1 MVNLTIAV
9 TIGAAGNSCPIDQ
22 RHMLKTLQE
31 MFSGH
36 YIFHEHCY
44 VWKPE
49 LVGLHAGSD
58 LLIALSY
65 YSILLLL
72 IYVWSQHQDLP
83 LLKILLLFSALVLCC
98 GTSHLLE
105 VWTIWHPDY
114 WLSGLVKGTSAI
126 LSLSS
131 AIALVVV
138 MPKVLAF
145 SSRAPLEATNTAL
158 EKEIAERKQTL
169 EELLRSQQTLSLLV
183 EQTPLGFIEWSLDG
197 QVMQWNHV
205 AEKIFGYKKMQAFGH
220 RAHELIKP
228 QSSVKQLQRVLQDCL
243 NFDYTNCITENYHP
257 QDGSSIFCQWH
268 NAPLIESDGTVI
280 GVVSV
285 VEDITKRKLEDDVL
299 SQAYEELEKRVSER
313 TKQLAAANEV
323 LKAEIRERRQVESE
337 LANNLELLN
346 LFLEYVPAAIAMFDQ
361 QMRYQFVS
369 RHWYSEYN
377 ISDDNIIGK
386 SYYDVF
392 PETPERWKKIHQW
405 CLEGYSAECEEDL
418 FIRAN
423 GEQQWLKWEI
433 GPWVDIAGKI
443 SGIIMS
449 TEVITERKE
458 AQESLKRLNQDLS
471 RSNRELEQFA
481 YVASH
486 DLQEPLRAI
495 SSYTQ
500 LLAKKYQSHL
510 DAQADKYIH
519 YIVDGATNMQQLI
532 QDLLSFSRVGTHG
545 KQLAVTDCEVV
556 LNRVLD
562 NLNVAIIESD
572 AIVTHDS
579 LPVVMGD
586 DIQLSQL
593 LQNLIGNAIKF
604 RSQELPRVH
613 ISAELKAKKWI
624 FSVQDNGIGIEPEY
638 FERIFTIFQR
648 LHTRREYPG
657 TGIGLA
663 VCKKIVERHGGKI
676 WVESELG
683 VGTTFYFSI
692 PQHHHELNII

>member
-9 TIGAAGNSCPIDQ
+9 TFGAAGNSCSIDQ
-22 RHMLKTLQE
+22 RHMLKTLQD

-36 YIFHEHCY
+36 YLSHEHCY
-44 VWKPE
+44 VWKSE

-72 IYVWSQHQDLP
+72 IYFWSQNQDLP
-83 LLKILLLFSALVLCC
+83 LLKIFLLLSPLVLFS

-114 WLSGLVKGTSAI
+114 WLSGLVKGTSGI

-131 AIALVVV
+131 AIALVVL
-138 MPKVLAF
+138 MPKVLAL
-145 SSRAPLEATNTAL
+145 SSPAQLEATNTAL
-158 EKEIAERKQTL
+158 ENEIAERKQTV
-169 EELLRSQQTLSLLV
+169 EELLRSQQALSLLV

-197 QVMQWNHV
+197 EVMQWNHV
-205 AEKIFGYKKMQAFGH
+205 AEKIFGYNKIDAFGH
-220 RAHELIKP
+220 RAHEFMKP
-228 QSSVKQLQRVLQDCL
+228 QSSVKQLQRVLQDCF

-280 GVVSV
+280 GMVSV
-285 VEDITKRKLEDDVL
+285 VEDITKRKLEEDVL
-299 SQAYEELEKRVSER
+299 SQAYEDLEKRVLER

-323 LKAEIRERRQVESE
+323 LKAEIRERRQIESE
-337 LANNLELLN
+337 LGNNLELLN

-392 PETPERWKKIHQW
+392 PETPERWKTIHQW
-405 CLEGYSAECEEDL
+405 CLEGYSAQCEEDL

-433 GPWVDIAGKI
+433 RPWVDISEKV

-458 AQESLKRLNQDLS
+458 AKEALKQLNQDLS

-500 LLAKKYQSHL
+500 LLAKKYQSNL

-545 KQLAVTDCEVV
+545 KELAVTDCEVV

-572 AIVTHDS
+572 VIVTYDS

-613 ISAELKAKKWI
+613 ISAELKAKEWI
-624 FSVQDNGIGIEPEY
+624 FSVRDNGIGIEPEY

-648 LHTRREYPG
+648 LHTRREYAG

-692 PQHHHELNII
+692 PQHHQDLNII

>member
-1 MVNLTIAV
+1 MLTI
-9 TIGAAGNSCPIDQ
+9 
-22 RHMLKTLQE
+22 LQD

-36 YIFHEHCY
+36 YISHEHCY

-49 LVGLHAGSD
+49 LLGLHAGSD

-65 YSILLLL
+65 YSILLLV
-72 IYVWSQHQDLP
+72 IYFWSQNQDLS
-83 LLKILLLFSALVLCC
+83 LLKIFLLLSPLVLFS

-131 AIALVVV
+131 AIALVVL

-145 SSRAPLEATNTAL
+145 SSRAALEATNTAL

-197 QVMQWNHV
+197 EVMQWNHV
-205 AEKIFGYKKMQAFGH
+205 AEKIFGYKKMEAFGH
-220 RAHELIKP
+220 RAHELMKP
-228 QSSVKQLQRVLQDCL
+228 QSSVEQFQRVLQDCL
-243 NFDYTNCITENYHP
+243 NFQCSNCITENYHP

-268 NAPLIESDGTVI
+268 NAPLIESDGTII

-299 SQAYEELEKRVSER
+299 SQAYEELEQRVLER
-313 TKQLAAANEV
+313 TKQLAEANEV
-323 LKAEIRERRQVESE
+323 LTAEIRERRQVESE
-337 LANNLELLN
+337 LGNNLELLN
-346 LFLEYVPAAIAMFDQ
+346 RFLEYVPAAIAMFDQ

-377 ISDDNIIGK
+377 IYDDNIIGK

-392 PETPERWKKIHQW
+392 PETPEGWKKIHQR

-433 GPWVDIAGKI
+433 RPWVDISGKI

-458 AQESLKRLNQDLS
+458 AQEALKRLNQDLS

-500 LLAKKYQSHL
+500 LLAKKYQSNL

-545 KQLAVTDCEVV
+545 KELAATDCEVV

-572 AIVTHDS
+572 VIVTHDS

-613 ISAELKAKKWI
+613 ISAELKGKEWI
-624 FSVQDNGIGIEPEY
+624 FSVRDNGIGIEPEY

-683 VGTTFYFSI
+683 VGTKFYFSI

>member
-1 MVNLTIAV
+1 
-9 TIGAAGNSCPIDQ
+9 
-22 RHMLKTLQE
+22 MLKTLQD

-36 YIFHEHCY
+36 YLSHEHCY
-44 VWKPE
+44 VWKSE
-49 LVGLHAGSD
+49 LVGLHGGSD

-72 IYVWSQHQDLP
+72 IYFWSQNQDLP
-83 LLKILLLFSALVLCC
+83 LLKILLLFSAWVFFC

-126 LSLSS
+126 LSLFS
-131 AIALVVV
+131 AIALVVL
-138 MPKVLAF
+138 MPKVLAL
-145 SSRAPLEATNTAL
+145 SSPAQLYATNTAL
-158 EKEIAERKQTL
+158 EREIAQHNKTV
-169 EELLRSQQTLSLLV
+169 EELLRSQQALSLLV

-205 AEKIFGYKKMQAFGH
+205 AEKIFGYKKIDAFGH
-220 RAHELIKP
+220 RAHEFMKP
-228 QSSVKQLQRVLQDCL
+228 QSSVEQLQRVLQDCL
-243 NFDYTNCITENYHP
+243 NSDYTNCITENYHP
-257 QDGSSIFCQWH
+257 QDGSNIFCQWH

-280 GVVSV
+280 GMVSV

-299 SQAYEELEKRVSER
+299 TQAYEELEQRVLER
-313 TKQLAAANEV
+313 TKQLAAANQV

-337 LANNLELLN
+337 LGNNLELLN
-346 LFLEYVPAAIAMFDQ
+346 RFLEYVPAAIAMFDQ

-392 PETPERWKKIHQW
+392 PETPERWKKIHEW

-433 GPWVDIAGKI
+433 RPWVDISEKI

-458 AQESLKRLNQDLS
+458 AQEALKQLNQDLS

-500 LLAKKYQSHL
+500 LLAKKYESKL
-510 DAQADKYIH
+510 DAQAEKYIH

-545 KQLAVTDCEVV
+545 KELAVTDCEVV

-562 NLNVAIIESD
+562 NLNVAIIESNV
-572 AIVTHDS
+572 IVTHDS

-593 LQNLIGNAIKF
+593 LQNLMGNAIKF

-624 FSVQDNGIGIEPEY
+624 FSVRDNGIGIEPEY

-676 WVESELG
+676 WVDSELG

-692 PQHHHELNII
+692 PQHHQDLNII

>member
-1 MVNLTIAV
+1 
-9 TIGAAGNSCPIDQ
+9 
-22 RHMLKTLQE
+22 
-31 MFSGH
+31 
-36 YIFHEHCY
+36 
-44 VWKPE
+44 
-49 LVGLHAGSD
+49 
-58 LLIALSY
+58 
-65 YSILLLL
+65 
-72 IYVWSQHQDLP
+72 
-83 LLKILLLFSALVLCC
+83 
-98 GTSHLLE
+98 
-105 VWTIWHPDY
+105 
-114 WLSGLVKGTSAI
+114 
-126 LSLSS
+126 
-131 AIALVVV
+131 
-138 MPKVLAF
+138 
-145 SSRAPLEATNTAL
+145 
-158 EKEIAERKQTL
+158 
-169 EELLRSQQTLSLLV
+169 
-183 EQTPLGFIEWSLDG
+183 
-197 QVMQWNHV
+197 
-205 AEKIFGYKKMQAFGH
+205 
-220 RAHELIKP
+220 
-228 QSSVKQLQRVLQDCL
+228 
-243 NFDYTNCITENYHP
+243 
-257 QDGSSIFCQWH
+257 
-268 NAPLIESDGTVI
+268 
-280 GVVSV
+280 
-285 VEDITKRKLEDDVL
+285 
-299 SQAYEELEKRVSER
+299 
-313 TKQLAAANEV
+313 
-323 LKAEIRERRQVESE
+323 ERRLVESE
-337 LANNLELLN
+337 LGNNLELLN
-346 LFLEYVPAAIAMFDQ
+346 LFLEDVPAAIAILDQ

-392 PETPERWKKIHQW
+392 PETPERWKKIHQR
-405 CLEGYSAECEEDL
+405 CLEGDSAECEEDL

-433 GPWVDIAGKI
+433 APWVDIAGKI

-458 AQESLKRLNQDLS
+458 AQEALKRLNQDLS

-500 LLAKKYQSHL
+500 LLAKKYQSKL

-545 KQLAVTDCEVV
+545 KELAVTDCEVV

-572 AIVTHDS
+572 VIVTHDS

-593 LQNLIGNAIKF
+593 LQNIIGNAIKF
-604 RSQELPRVH
+604 RSQELPRVN
-613 ISAELKAKKWI
+613 ISAELKAKEWI
-624 FSVQDNGIGIEPEY
+624 FSVRDNGIGIEPEY

-692 PQHHHELNII
+692 PQHHQDLNII

>member
-1 MVNLTIAV
+1 
-9 TIGAAGNSCPIDQ
+9 
-22 RHMLKTLQE
+22 
-31 MFSGH
+31 
-36 YIFHEHCY
+36 
-44 VWKPE
+44 
-49 LVGLHAGSD
+49 
-58 LLIALSY
+58 
-65 YSILLLL
+65 
-72 IYVWSQHQDLP
+72 
-83 LLKILLLFSALVLCC
+83 
-98 GTSHLLE
+98 
-105 VWTIWHPDY
+105 
-114 WLSGLVKGTSAI
+114 
-126 LSLSS
+126 
-131 AIALVVV
+131 
-138 MPKVLAF
+138 
-145 SSRAPLEATNTAL
+145 
-158 EKEIAERKQTL
+158 
-169 EELLRSQQTLSLLV
+169 
-183 EQTPLGFIEWSLDG
+183 
-197 QVMQWNHV
+197 MQWNHV
-205 AEKIFGYKKMQAFGH
+205 AEKIFGYNKIEAFGH
-220 RAHELIKP
+220 RAHELMKP
-228 QSSVKQLQRVLQDCL
+228 QSSVEQLQRVLQDCL
-243 NFDYTNCITENYHP
+243 NFQYSNCITENYHP

-285 VEDITKRKLEDDVL
+285 VEDITKRKLEEDVL
-299 SQAYEELEKRVSER
+299 TQAYEELEQRVLER

-323 LKAEIRERRQVESE
+323 LTAEIKERRQVESE
-337 LANNLELLN
+337 LGNNLELLN

-369 RHWYSEYN
+369 RHWYSEYK
-377 ISDDNIIGK
+377 IYDDNIIGK

-392 PETPERWKKIHQW
+392 PETPERWKEIHQL
-405 CLEGYSAECEEDL
+405 CLEGYSAESKEDL
-418 FIRAN
+418 FVRAN
-423 GEQQWLKWEI
+423 GKQQWLKWEI
-433 GPWVDIAGKI
+433 RPWVNIAGKI

-449 TEVITERKE
+449 TEVITERKK

-500 LLAKKYQSHL
+500 LLSKKYQSKL

-532 QDLLSFSRVGTHG
+532 KDLLSFSRVGTHG
-545 KQLAVTDCEVV
+545 KELAVTDCEVV

-562 NLNVAIIESD
+562 NLKVAIIESD
-572 AIVTHDS
+572 AIVTYDS
-579 LPVVMGD
+579 LPIVMGD

-604 RSQELPRVH
+604 RSQEVPIVH
-613 ISAELKAKKWI
+613 ISAELKAKEWI
-624 FSVQDNGIGIEPEY
+624 VSVRDNGIGIEPEY

-683 VGTTFYFSI
+683 VGTIFYFSI
-692 PQHHHELNII
+692 PQLHELNII

>member
-1 MVNLTIAV
+1 
-9 TIGAAGNSCPIDQ
+9 
-22 RHMLKTLQE
+22 MLKTLQD

-36 YIFHEHCY
+36 YLSQEHCY

-72 IYVWSQHQDLP
+72 IYCWSQNQDLP
-83 LLKILLLFSALVLCC
+83 LLKILLLFSAWVLFC
-98 GTSHLLE
+98 GNSHLLE
-105 VWTIWHPDY
+105 VWRIWHPDY

-158 EKEIAERKQTL
+158 EKEIAERKQTV

-197 QVMQWNHV
+197 EVMQWNHV
-205 AEKIFGYKKMQAFGH
+205 AEKIFGYSKMEAFGH
-220 RAHELIKP
+220 RAHQLIKP
-228 QSSVKQLQRVLQDCL
+228 QSSVEQFQRVLQDCL
-243 NFDYTNCITENYHP
+243 NFQYSNCITENYHP

-268 NAPLIESDGTVI
+268 NAPLIESDGTII

-285 VEDITKRKLEDDVL
+285 VQDITKRKLEDDVL
-299 SQAYEELEKRVSER
+299 TQAYEELEQRILER
-313 TKQLAAANEV
+313 TKQLAAANQV

-337 LANNLELLN
+337 LGNNLELLN
-346 LFLEYVPAAIAMFDQ
+346 RFLEYVPAAIAMFDK

-369 RHWYSEYN
+369 RHWYSDYN

-386 SYYDVF
+386 SYYEVF
-392 PETPERWKKIHQW
+392 PETPEGWKKIHQR

-458 AQESLKRLNQDLS
+458 AQEALKRLNQDLS

-500 LLAKKYQSHL
+500 LLAKKYQSNL

-545 KQLAVTDCEVV
+545 KELAATDCEVV

-613 ISAELKAKKWI
+613 ISAELKAKEFI
-624 FSVQDNGIGIEPEY
+624 FSVRDNGIGIEPEY

-692 PQHHHELNII
+692 PQHHQDLNII

>member
-1 MVNLTIAV
+1 
-9 TIGAAGNSCPIDQ
+9 
-22 RHMLKTLQE
+22 MLKTLQD

-36 YIFHEHCY
+36 YLSHEHCY
-44 VWKPE
+44 VWKPA

-72 IYVWSQHQDLP
+72 IYCWSQNQDLP
-83 LLKILLLFSALVLCC
+83 LLKILLLFSAWVLFC
-98 GTSHLLE
+98 GNSHLLE

-114 WLSGLVKGTSAI
+114 WLSGLLKGTSAI

-131 AIALVVV
+131 AIALVVL
-138 MPKVLAF
+138 MPKVLAL
-145 SSRAPLEATNTAL
+145 SCPAQLHVTNTAL
-158 EKEIAERKQTL
+158 EKEIAKHNKTV
-169 EELLRSQQTLSLLV
+169 EELLRSQQTLSVLV

-197 QVMQWNHV
+197 EVMQWNHV
-205 AEKIFGYKKMQAFGH
+205 AEKIFGYHKMEAFGH
-220 RAHELIKP
+220 RAHELMKP

-243 NFDYTNCITENYHP
+243 NFQYSNCITENYHP

-280 GVVSV
+280 GVVSM
-285 VEDITKRKLEDDVL
+285 VEDITTRKLEEDVL
-299 SQAYEELEKRVSER
+299 SQAYEELEKRVLER
-313 TKQLAAANEV
+313 TKQLAEANEV
-323 LKAEIRERRQVESE
+323 LTAEIRERRQIESE
-337 LANNLELLN
+337 LGNNLELLN

-386 SYYDVF
+386 SYYEVF
-392 PETPERWKKIHQW
+392 PETPEGWKKIHQR

-423 GEQQWLKWEI
+423 DEQQWLKWEI
-433 GPWVDIAGKI
+433 RPWVDIAGKI

-458 AQESLKRLNQDLS
+458 AQEALKRLNQDLS

-500 LLAKKYQSHL
+500 LLAKKYQSNL

-545 KQLAVTDCEVV
+545 KKLAATDCEVV

-613 ISAELKAKKWI
+613 ISAELKAKEFI
-624 FSVQDNGIGIEPEY
+624 FSVRDNGIGIEPEY

-692 PQHHHELNII
+692 PQPDHELNII

>member
-1 MVNLTIAV
+1 
-9 TIGAAGNSCPIDQ
+9 
-22 RHMLKTLQE
+22 MLKTLQD

-36 YIFHEHCY
+36 YLSHEHCY

-49 LVGLHAGSD
+49 LVGLHGGSD

-72 IYVWSQHQDLP
+72 IYFWSQNQDLP
-83 LLKILLLFSALVLCC
+83 LLKILLLLSALVLCS

-131 AIALVVV
+131 AIALVVL
-138 MPKVLAF
+138 MPKVLAL
-145 SSRAPLEATNTAL
+145 SNPAPLEATNTAL
-158 EKEIAERKQTL
+158 EKEIAERKQTV
-169 EELLRSQQTLSLLV
+169 EELVRSQQTLSLLV

-197 QVMQWNHV
+197 EVMEWNHV
-205 AEKIFGYKKMQAFGH
+205 AEKIFGYNKMEALGH
-220 RAHELIKP
+220 RAHELMKP
-228 QSSVKQLQRVLQDCL
+228 QSSVEQFQRVLQDCL
-243 NFDYTNCITENYHP
+243 NFQCNNCITENYHP

-268 NAPLIESDGTVI
+268 NAPLIESDGTII

-299 SQAYEELEKRVSER
+299 SQAYEELEQRVLER

-337 LANNLELLN
+337 LGNNLELLN
-346 LFLEYVPAAIAMFDQ
+346 RFLEYVPAAIAMFDQ

-377 ISDDNIIGK
+377 IYDDNIIGK

-392 PETPERWKKIHQW
+392 PETPEGWKKIHQR
-405 CLEGYSAECEEDL
+405 CLEGDSAECEEDL

-433 GPWVDIAGKI
+433 RPWVDISEKI

-458 AQESLKRLNQDLS
+458 AQEALKRLNQDLS

-500 LLAKKYQSHL
+500 LLAKKYQSKL

-545 KQLAVTDCEVV
+545 KKLAATDCEVV

-562 NLNVAIIESD
+562 NLNVTIIESD
-572 AIVTHDS
+572 AIVTYDS

-613 ISAELKAKKWI
+613 ISAELKGKEWI
-624 FSVQDNGIGIEPEY
+624 FSVRDNGIGIEPEY

-692 PQHHHELNII
+692 PQPDHELNII